1 LHAVFEETRLLL
13 GTDDEAA
20 WETVQNAKSLAGDYL
35 PAPRTDASAGWVS
48 PEEHARVVL
57 ERDAV
62 RDVARSLSATD
73 GYPDDGSGPVAYMH
87 KLRNMVAMLTNRARE
102 VDRERDAA
110 LAVKA
115 QLLVAADMARRGLE
129 PAACGTDCGCEG
141 TSPVCRAIDVLDAAI
156 AAAKGGAT

>member
-35 PAPRTDASAGWVS
+35 PAPRADVSAGWVS
-48 PEEHARVVL
+48 PEDHARVVAL
-57 ERDAV
+57 TADEAQKHARDIA
-62 RDVARSLSATD
+62 A
-73 GYPDDGSGPVAYMH
+73 
-87 KLRNMVAMLTNRARE
+87 
-102 VDRERDAA
+102 ERDAA

-115 QLLVAADMARRGLE
+115 QLLAALEDARILLGDDDVG
-129 PAACGTDCGCEG
+129 A
-141 TSPVCRAIDVLDAAI
+141 AIDTMIDAI